1 MMRTSYLIFPSDIQS
16 VSLMEAV
23 IQDSNINSKLFSNL
37 QTKAERILVKND
49 RLFSFQRRSSVRLF
63 RDNGAAADS
72 E

>member
-1 MMRTSYLIFPSDIQS
+1 
-16 VSLMEAV
+16 MEAV

-49 RLFSFQRRSSVRLF
+49 RLFSFQRSVRLF

-72 E
+72 SE